1 MKLKDCKDWRVV
13 FFDDRTVLKKD
24 TQYMSAEQVAAL
36 GAVAVWT
43 HHVAIVEQIN
53 ADGSIT
59 TSESGYGCANPFWIS
74 HRSRDGG
81 S

>member
-36 GAVAVWT
+36 GE
-43 HHVAIVEQIN
+43 VEVKP
-53 ADGSIT
+53 AKRK
-59 TSESGYGCANPFWIS
+59 GCYDA
-74 HRSRDGG
+74 RK
-81 S
+81 